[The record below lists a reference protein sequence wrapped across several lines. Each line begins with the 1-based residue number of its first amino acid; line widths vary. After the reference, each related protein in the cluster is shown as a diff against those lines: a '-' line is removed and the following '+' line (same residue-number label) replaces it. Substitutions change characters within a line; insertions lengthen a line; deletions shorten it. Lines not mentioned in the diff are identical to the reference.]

1 MKLLYLSNDPEVFA
15 KIGTNLSQQGYIIH
29 YATKWDD
36 FYQTIRAQDI
46 KVVILEKEEGD
57 DLGFTFLE
65 KIKNFD
71 PQIDIIL
78 IGESIPASE
87 MISAI
92 KNGAFDYLVRPAN
105 AEKLTEILLRIK
117 SKVDLRKETYHLE
130 SKLAEKYVFEE
141 MAGKSPGMLE
151 VFALIEK
158 VAKYPSSILITGETG
173 TGKEMVSRAIH
184 NLSGRRE
191 NKLVPCDCT
200 AIPETLFESEL
211 FGYVKGAF
219 TGALVAKGGLFKE
232 AHLGTVFLDEI
243 GEIPLTFQ
251 TKLLRVLEE
260 RQFRPLGSNA
270 IVHVDVRVISATSRD
285 LRENIKQ
292 RNFREDLFHRINI
305 VEIHIPALRE
315 RKEDIPL
322 LCRCFLDKYNRK
334 FNKQIKGISQRAQK
348 NFLHHPWPGNVRELE
363 NLIERAVMLC
373 QDKFIDHK
381 DLPEGFIKDA
391 LGMEKTDDLPYP
403 FLNLPLMEMEK
414 RHILETLK
422 ATNENKQKAARILG
436 LTRQALYRKLKKLNI
451 PI

>member
-1 MKLLYLSNDPEVFA
+1 MKLLYLSNDPGAFA
-15 KIGTNLSQQGYIIH
+15 KVDTRLARQGHIIY

-46 KVVILEKEEGD
+46 KIVVLEKEEDD
-57 DLGFTFLE
+57 DLDSTFLE

-71 PQIDIIL
+71 PQIDVIL
-78 IGESIPASE
+78 MGDSIPSHE
-87 MISAI
+87 MISLI
-92 KNGAFDYLVRPAN
+92 KKGAFDYLTKPAN
-105 AEKLTEILLRIK
+105 AEKLSEILMRIK
-117 SKVDLRKETYHLE
+117 SKVDLRKETFQLE
-130 SKLAEKYVFEE
+130 SQLAEKYVFED
-141 MAGKSPGMLE
+141 MAGKSPAMLE

-184 NLSGRRE
+184 QLSGRRE
-191 NKLVPCDCT
+191 KKLVPCDCT

-219 TGALVAKGGLFKE
+219 TGALVAKAGLFKE
-232 AHLGTVFLDEI
+232 AHGGTIFLDEI

-270 IVHVDVRVISATSRD
+270 IVDVDVRVISATSRD
-285 LRENIKQ
+285 LRDNIKQ
-292 RNFREDLFHRINI
+292 GYFREDLFHRINI
-305 VEIHIPALRE
+305 VEIHIPALRD

-322 LCRCFLDKYNRK
+322 LCRCFLDKYNQK
-334 FNKQIKGISQRAQK
+334 FAKRIRGISQRAQK
-348 NFLHHPWPGNVRELE
+348 NLLNYLWPGNVRELE

-373 QDKFIDHK
+373 QENFIDNK
-381 DLPEGFIKDA
+381 DLPEGLLDETLDA
-391 LGMEKTDDLPYP
+391 EKTDALPYP
-403 FLNLPLMEMEK
+403 FLNIPLQEMEK

-422 ATNENKQKAARILG
+422 ATNDNKQKAARILG
-436 LTRQALYRKLKKLNI
+436 LTRQALYRKLKKFNI
-451 PI
+451 PL